1 MKKTTPWILS
11 LVLILTSLAC
21 SITVNIPT
29 PEFIDPQTWA
39 TSYSAADAQ
48 NIEKLSVKMGSGTLN
63 IQGGSDQFL
72 DAAVTYNVAEW
83 KPEVLTTQRE
93 LILSQGNI
101 DDFKFPTDDAVND
114 WDLTLGSQPVAL
126 TVNAGAYT
134 GDLDLTGVALT
145 QLTINDGA
153 SQAEVHFD
161 TLNPIDMDEL
171 TYKTGASEVKLIGL
185 GNANVDLVTFE
196 GGAGSYTL
204 DFTGAQT
211 KDMRVKISVGVS
223 NTRIIIPENM
233 AAVVTITGGL
243 NNIDPSGTWSIHD
256 STYTKSGK
264 GSEIEISVEMG
275 LGNLELIAEKSSR

>member
-21 SITVNIPT
+21 SITVNVPT
-29 PEFIDPQTWA
+29 PEFIEPQTWTA
-39 TSYSAADAQ
+39 TYSAADAQ

-63 IQGGSDQFL
+63 IVGGSDLFL

-83 KPEVLTTQRE
+83 EPEVVTTQRE
-93 LILSQGNI
+93 LILSQGSINE
-101 DDFKFPTDDAVND
+101 FKFPTDDAVND
-114 WDLTLGSQPVAL
+114 WDLTLGSLPVAL

-145 QLTINDGA
+145 QLTVNDGA

-161 TLNPIDMDEL
+161 TLNPVDMDEL

-211 KDMRVKISVGVS
+211 KDMRVKISTGVS

-233 AAVVTITGGL
+233 AAVVTVTGGL

-256 STYTKSGK
+256 SIYTKSGK

-275 LGNLELIAEKSSR
+275 LGNLELIAEKSGR